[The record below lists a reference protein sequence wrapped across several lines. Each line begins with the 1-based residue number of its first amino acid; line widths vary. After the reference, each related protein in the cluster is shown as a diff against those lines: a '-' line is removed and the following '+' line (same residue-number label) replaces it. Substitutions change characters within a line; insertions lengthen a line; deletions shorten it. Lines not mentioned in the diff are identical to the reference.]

1 MRMTQLFFESLRE
14 VPTEAD
20 TVSHQLLLR
29 AGMVRQLAA
38 GIFDYMPLG
47 YRVKTKIEDIFREE
61 MDAIDGQEITLPV
74 VHPAEVWQKSGRW
87 EKIGSD
93 MARLQDRH
101 GRDMCLAMTHEE
113 VMADLAAQ
121 VVRSYKQ
128 LPFMLYQIQTKFR
141 DEPRPRGGLI
151 RVREFTMKDAYSFHA
166 DQDSI
171 DAYYPRMYQAYF
183 NIFRRCGLTNFVA
196 VKSDSGMMGG
206 NMAHEFMALADIG
219 EDTLLICEASGYKA
233 NRQVARFQKPT
244 PEAEDAAELTEIETP
259 DTTTIESLAQF
270 LDIPKSKTAKAIFLV
285 ADVGSV
291 SEPDERFVFAV
302 IRGDMDLG
310 ETKLTNLLKA
320 RRMRPATPEEI
331 RAIGAEPGYG
341 SPVGIKREDVILVV
355 DDLIPE
361 SPNLVAG
368 ANKVGYH
375 YTGVNYGRDYSADYV
390 ADIVAAQDG
399 DPCPLSGQPMKAV
412 RGIEIGNI
420 FKLGSGYAESLGAF
434 FLDENGEK
442 KPIIMG
448 SYGIGPGRLM
458 ASVLENHHDD
468 SGIVWPVSI
477 APYHVSLVAL
487 AGAKNSE
494 VAAAA
499 DKLYQDLQAAGIEVL
514 YDDRDERP
522 GVKFNDADLIGLPVR
537 ITLGKKGL
545 DAGNAEVKARRDVTN
560 QDVSLDEVVSKVKT
574 MLEEQ
579 WTALRS
585 MLVEEVLE
593 D

>member
-1 MRMTQLFFESLRE
+1 
-14 VPTEAD
+14 
-20 TVSHQLLLR
+20 
-29 AGMVRQLAA
+29 
-38 GIFDYMPLG
+38 
-47 YRVKTKIEDIFREE
+47 
-61 MDAIDGQEITLPV
+61 
-74 VHPAEVWQKSGRW
+74 
-87 EKIGSD
+87 
-93 MARLQDRH
+93 
-101 GRDMCLAMTHEE
+101 
-113 VMADLAAQ
+113 
-121 VVRSYKQ
+121 
-128 LPFMLYQIQTKFR
+128 
-141 DEPRPRGGLI
+141 
-151 RVREFTMKDAYSFHA
+151 MKDAYSFHT

-171 DAYYPRMYQAYF
+171 DEYYPRMYQAYF

-233 NRQVARFQKPT
+233 NRQVARFQKPA
-244 PEAEDAAELTEIETP
+244 PEAEDTAELTEIATP

-291 SEPDERFVFAV
+291 SEPDEKFVFAV
-302 IRGDMDLG
+302 IRGDMDFG
-310 ETKLTNLLKA
+310 ETKLANLLKA

-368 ANKVGYH
+368 ANKVCYH

-399 DPCPLSGQPMKAV
+399 DPCPLSGKPMKAV

-442 KPIIMG
+442 KPIVMG

-468 SGIVWPVSI
+468 NGIIWPVSI

-487 AGAKNSE
+487 AGAKNPE

-545 DAGNAEVKARRDVTN
+545 DAGNAEVKARRDEGN
-560 QDVSLDEVVSKVKT
+560 QDVSLDEVVSKVKA
-574 MLEEQ
+574 MLAEQ